1 MKVKGNLDN
10 FYEYAFPS
18 QAVLVTCK
26 DENNKTNVLTIAW
39 HTTISKKPPLFGIS
53 VGPTRYSHD
62 LIKNSKEFVVNF
74 VPYDLVDKVHFCGTN
89 SGRNIDKIKHVNLNL
104 QYLDG
109 FQTPIIKEC
118 YAHLF
123 CKLYKSIEL
132 GDHTFFVGKVV
143 STLYDE
149 NAFVNN
155 ILDNKK
161 IQPCYYIG
169 GNTYTTICESGKQF

>member
-62 LIKNSKEFVVNF
+62 LIKDSKEFVVNF
-74 VPYDLVDKVHFCGTN
+74 VPYDLVDKVHFCGTK
-89 SGRNIDKIKHVNLNL
+89 SGINIDKLKHINLNL
-104 QYLDG
+104 QHIEG

-118 YAHLF
+118 YAHLL
-123 CKLYKSIEL
+123 CKLYKSFDL
-132 GDHTFFVGKVV
+132 GDHTFFVGEVV
-143 STLYDE
+143 SALYNE
-149 NAFVNN
+149 NAFVND
-155 ILDNKK
+155 ILDTEKV
-161 IQPCYYIG
+161 QPCYYIG